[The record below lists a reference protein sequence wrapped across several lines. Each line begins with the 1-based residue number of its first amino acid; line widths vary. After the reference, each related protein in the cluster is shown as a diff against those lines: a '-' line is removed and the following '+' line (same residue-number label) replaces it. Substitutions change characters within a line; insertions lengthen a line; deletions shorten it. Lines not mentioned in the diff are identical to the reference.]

1 MSILKDIIKK
11 TLIQEQKFHEI
22 SNDITF
28 DFELYHD
35 EWGHT
40 QQRKWRHGSENKI
53 NDYDIVKLLNQSSEQ
68 IIYNIIDG
76 NIRHKRRFIIS
87 REKGD
92 NLNVVIEPEKIES
105 TYWNLIIVTVMKKS
119 DFNVGKGQLQI
130 FV

>member
-22 SNDITF
+22 SKDITF
-28 DFELYHD
+28 DFDLYHD
-35 EWGHT
+35 EYGHT
-40 QQRKWRHGSENKI
+40 QARKWRHGSGSKI
-53 NDYDIVKLLNQSSEQ
+53 TDYDIVKLLDDASEQ

-76 NIRHKRRFIIS
+76 NIRHKRRFIVT

-92 NLNVVIEPEKIES
+92 NLNVVIQPEQMELS
-105 TYWNLIIVTVMKKS
+105 YWNLIIVTVMKKS
-119 DFNVGKGQLQI
+119 DFTVGKGQLQI